1 MTFFKGDIMDITP
14 HILSLLFLGIPG
26 LIILWFMISTVTAL
40 REGNELL
47 KELIKKLDKTKP
59 VE

>member
-1 MTFFKGDIMDITP
+1 MDLTP
-14 HILSLLFLGIPG
+14 HLVSFLFFAIPG
-26 LIILWFMISTVTAL
+26 LIVLWFMISTVTAL

-47 KELIKKLDKTKP
+47 KELIKKLEKKS